1 MSRMGPGFDPIE
13 NWLSTDIE
21 LMPPRQGSFERV
33 HRRARRRKTVVA
45 MSAAAGAAVVVV
57 AAAVL
62 PQVASALLPGHG
74 GGQADVGGVT
84 SSRHASPGP
93 GPSGRPSPK
102 ELPGPSGSP
111 SPGTSYLAAPGL
123 SITNSTV
130 RAAPGFAP
138 TSVTFFNQSQGA
150 ALGTTACPA
159 GSCTTVAGTPDYG
172 RTWTKASAPPAGPPD
187 GAAGVSQLR
196 FLDTDH
202 GWAFGPELFATAD
215 GGATWTRVK
224 GLPGRVIDL
233 ATVNGSAYAV
243 VATCGGTGANF
254 AAGCTQFTLYSSP
267 YNAADWQP
275 VAGAS
280 ARLPVTPG
288 GLQLT
293 TSGGYLL
300 AGPVLYAGSTSG
312 GSWQAV
318 TVTSGPAPACLNGTG
333 HRAGSGESGLIAPG
347 SGVLYLL
354 CQRISGGSPIL
365 YHSADGGQTWQIA
378 GHPKISGIATS
389 LAVAPVNG
397 TLVVGTDAGLYYSPD
412 ARSWHRAS
420 LRGGGAG
427 AGGAGGAGGGGAGG
441 AASGGFGFVGMTTS
455 TDGVAV
461 PADPG
466 LKEIFLTTD
475 TGHTWQPKRI

>member
-1 MSRMGPGFDPIE
+1 MTRPEFDPVE
-13 NWLSTDIE
+13 NWLSSDIE
-21 LMPPRQGSFERV
+21 LLPPRPGSFERV

-45 MSAAAGAAVVVV
+45 MSAAAGVAVVVV

-74 GGQADVGGVT
+74 SGQADVGGVT

-93 GPSGRPSPK
+93 GATERPSPSGK
-102 ELPGPSGSP
+102 ALPSPLPGTSGK
-111 SPGTSYLAAPGL
+111 SYLAAPGL
-123 SITNSTV
+123 SITNSTA
-130 RAAPGFAP
+130 RAAAGFAP
-138 TSVTFFNQSQGA
+138 TSVTFFNQSEGA
-150 ALGTTACPA
+150 ALGTAACPA

-172 RTWTKASAPPAGPPD
+172 KTWTKAGAPPAGPPD
-187 GAAGVSQLR
+187 GATGVSQLR
-196 FLDTDH
+196 FLDTSH
-202 GWAFGPELFATAD
+202 GWAFGPELFVTAD

-243 VATCGGTGANF
+243 VATCGGTGVNF
-254 AAGCTQFTLYSSP
+254 AAGCTRFTLYSSP
-267 YNAADWQP
+267 YNVSDWQP
-275 VAGAS
+275 VAGAAAS
-280 ARLPVTPG
+280 LPVTPG

-300 AGPVLYAGSTSG
+300 AGPVLYSGSTSG

-318 TVTSGPAPACLNGTG
+318 SVTSGPAPAGSVPACLNGTG

-347 SGVLYLL
+347 AGVLYLL
-354 CQRISGGSPIL
+354 CQQVSGGSPGL
-365 YHSADGGQTWQIA
+365 YQSADGGQTWQVA
-378 GHPKISGIATS
+378 SHPNVQGTATS

-397 TLVVGTDAGLYYSPD
+397 TLVVSTDAGLYYSPD
-412 ARSWHRAS
+412 GRSWHRAS
-420 LRGGGAG
+420 LGAGAAGGGARGGGAP
-427 AGGAGGAGGGGAGG
+427 A
-441 AASGGFGFVGMTTS
+441 GGFGFVGMTTAS
-455 TDGVAV
+455 DGVAL

-475 TGHTWQPKRI
+475 TGRTWHPKRI